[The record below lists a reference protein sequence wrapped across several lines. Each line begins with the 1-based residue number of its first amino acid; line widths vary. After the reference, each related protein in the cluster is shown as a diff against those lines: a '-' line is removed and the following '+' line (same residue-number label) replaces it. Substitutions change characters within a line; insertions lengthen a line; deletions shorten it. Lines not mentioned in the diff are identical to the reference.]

1 MDFFTAQDRARRM
14 TGRLVI
20 LLVLAVA
27 ALIVA
32 ASLAVA
38 LAMTLLDVGS
48 LAADPL
54 ARALE
59 PRLLGG
65 VATVVILVV
74 GLGSL
79 ARHLQLRAGGSV
91 VAVALGGRPL
101 NLETRNEEE
110 RRLLNVVEEMAIASG
125 MPVPEVFVLEDQAIN
140 AFAAGHDLD
149 DAAIGVTRGA
159 LEALD
164 RDQLQGV
171 IAHEFSHILHG
182 DMRLN
187 LRLVALLH
195 GVLVIGLAGRLLLHS
210 SGGSHR
216 TRSRRGGGHV
226 AVLGLGAALT
236 VLGYAGTLCGN
247 LIKAAVSRQREFLA
261 DASAVQYTR
270 HPEGIGGA
278 LKVLAAHRLGSRLL
292 ATHAQEFSHLFF
304 GSGVRSL
311 SRLTATHPP
320 LEARIRRLEPHWDG
334 SLPPAPAIRSASPQA
349 AAGPRAG
356 AATLTARSSVRQAT
370 VDARGTDAREKEAG
384 VADAIV
390 ASVGRPS
397 AEDIDRARRRL
408 GEIDE
413 RLIEAAHE
421 PSAARAL
428 VYGILMGA
436 DPASREAQREALMG
450 QAQPDVL
457 VELASLEG
465 PLSRLLPGQRLP
477 LIELALPVLRRL
489 SVVQST
495 RFQACLRRL
504 MALESHPGAL
514 QWALHRIVLQGLAG
528 ERRARRDR
536 HLADLSGPL
545 SLLLSTLARA
555 GRQDELPT
563 HAAVERL
570 SSALGVPLDV
580 VPEPARATDLDWA
593 MARLVRLAT
602 SERAPLLAAMSCCV
616 AHDGRIEPEE
626 AELLCAVAW
635 TLGCP
640 LPNPVRPLDEW
651 DGGVAGES
659 AEETA

>member
-38 LAMTLLDVGS
+38 LAVTLLDVGS

-79 ARHLQLRAGGSV
+79 VRHLQLRAGGSV
-91 VAVALGGRPL
+91 VAAALGGRPL

-292 ATHAQEFSHLFF
+292 AAHAQEFSHLFF

-334 SLPPAPAIRSASPQA
+334 SLPPAPAIRPASPPAAAMPRRGTAALTAGA
-349 AAGPRAG
+349 AAGQTNAG
-356 AATLTARSSVRQAT
+356 TAVVEERL
-370 VDARGTDAREKEAG
+370 
-384 VADAIV
+384 ADAVV

-397 AEDIDRARRRL
+397 AGDIDRARRRL

-436 DPASREAQREALMG
+436 DPASREAQREALIG

-477 LIELALPVLRRL
+477 LMELALPVLRRL

-563 HAAVERL
+563 HDAVERL
-570 SSALGVPLDV
+570 SAALGVPLDV

-616 AHDGRIEPEE
+616 THDGRIEPEE

-640 LPNPVRPLDEW
+640 LPNPARPLDESE
-651 DGGVAGES
+651 GGVAGES

>member
-1 MDFFTAQDRARRM
+1 M
-14 TGRLVI
+14 
-20 LLVLAVA
+20 
-27 ALIVA
+27 
-32 ASLAVA
+32 
-38 LAMTLLDVGS
+38 
-48 LAADPL
+48 
-54 ARALE
+54 
-59 PRLLGG
+59 
-65 VATVVILVV
+65 
-74 GLGSL
+74 
-79 ARHLQLRAGGSV
+79 
-91 VAVALGGRPL
+91 
-101 NLETRNEEE
+101 
-110 RRLLNVVEEMAIASG
+110 
-125 MPVPEVFVLEDQAIN
+125 LEDQAIN

-159 LEALD
+159 LAALD

-210 SGGSHR
+210 SGGRR
-216 TRSRRGGGHV
+216 TRSRRGGGQV

-236 VLGYAGTLCGN
+236 LLGYAGTLCGN

-334 SLPPAPAIRSASPQA
+334 SLPPAPAIGTAVPRHAAVASMA
-349 AAGPRAG
+349 GLAAGAS
-356 AATLTARSSVRQAT
+356 ARQAT
-370 VDARGTDAREKEAG
+370 ADARGTDARARESA

-397 AEDIDRARRRL
+397 AEDIHRARRRL

-413 RLIEAAHE
+413 RLIAAAHE

-436 DPASREAQREALMG
+436 DPASRGAQREALMG

-477 LIELALPVLRRL
+477 LMELALPVLRRL

-563 HAAVERL
+563 HDAVERL
-570 SSALGVPLDV
+570 SAALGVPLDV

-593 MARLVRLAT
+593 MARLVRLVT

-640 LPNPVRPLDEW
+640 LP
-651 DGGVAGES
+651 
-659 AEETA
+659 

>member
-20 LLVLAVA
+20 LLVLAVI

-38 LAMTLLDVGS
+38 LAVTLLEGGT

-54 ARALE
+54 ARAQD

-65 VATVVILVV
+65 VATAVILVV
-74 GLGSL
+74 GVGSL
-79 ARHLQLRAGGSV
+79 VRHLQLRAGGSV
-91 VAVALGGRPL
+91 VAEALGGRPL
-101 NLETRNEEE
+101 NLETRDEEE

-125 MPVPEVFVLEDQAIN
+125 MPVPEVFLLEDQAIN

-149 DAAIGVTRGA
+149 DVAIGVTRGA
-159 LEALD
+159 IESLD

-171 IAHEFSHILHG
+171 VAHEFSHILHG

-195 GVLVIGLAGRLLLHS
+195 GVLVIGLVGRMLLHA
-210 SGGSHR
+210 SGDRR

-226 AVLGLGAALT
+226 AVLGLGAALM

-270 HPEGIGGA
+270 NPGGIGGA
-278 LKVLAAHRLGSRLL
+278 LKVLAVHRLGSRLL
-292 ATHAQEFSHLFF
+292 ASHAQEFSHLFF

-320 LEARIRRLEPHWDG
+320 LEARIRRVEPHWDG
-334 SLPPAPAIRSASPQA
+334 SLPPVPAIRSASPRPAAVSPQGAASLAARAPADQATAEAMGAGARATEA
-349 AAGPRAG
+349 AA
-356 AATLTARSSVRQAT
+356 
-370 VDARGTDAREKEAG
+370 
-384 VADAIV
+384 ADAIV

-397 AEDIDRARRRL
+397 AEDIGRARRRL

-413 RLIEAAHE
+413 RLIEAAHQ

-436 DPASREAQREALMG
+436 DPASREAQREALVG

-457 VELASLEG
+457 VELESLEV
-465 PLSRLLPGQRLP
+465 PLSRLRPGQRLP
-477 LIELALPVLRRL
+477 LMELALPVLRRL
-489 SVVQST
+489 SVAQST

-504 MALESHPGAL
+504 MALESRPGAL
-514 QWALHRIVLQGLAG
+514 QWALHRLVLQGMQG

-555 GRQDELPT
+555 GQQDDRQAL
-563 HAAVERL
+563 AAVERL
-570 SSALGVPLDV
+570 SAVLGVPLDFV
-580 VPEPARATDLDWA
+580 REPALATDLDWA
-593 MARLVRLAT
+593 MARLVRLAP

-626 AELLCAVAW
+626 AELLSAVAW

-640 LPNPVRPLDEW
+640 LPSPARPLDER
-651 DGGVAGES
+651 DGGSAGES
-659 AEETA
+659 GNETA

>member
-38 LAMTLLDVGS
+38 LAVALLDGGT
-48 LAADPL
+48 LAAEPL
-54 ARALE
+54 AHALE

-74 GLGSL
+74 GMGSL
-79 ARHLQLRAGGSV
+79 VRHLQLRPGGSV
-91 VAVALGGRPL
+91 VAEALGGRPL
-101 NLETRNEEE
+101 NLETRDEAE

-125 MPVPEVFVLEDQAIN
+125 MPVPEVFLLEDQAIN

-149 DAAIGVTRGA
+149 DVAIGVTRGA

-195 GVLVIGLAGRLLLHS
+195 GILVIGLAGRLLLHAS
-210 SGGSHR
+210 ASGR
-216 TRSRRGGGHV
+216 RQRARRGGGHV
-226 AVLGLGAALT
+226 AVLGLGAALI
-236 VLGYAGTLCGN
+236 VLGYAGTLCGS

-270 HPEGIGGA
+270 NPAGIGGA
-278 LKVLAAHRLGSRLL
+278 LKVLVVHRLGSRLL
-292 ATHAQEFSHLFF
+292 AAHAPEFSHLFF

-320 LEARIRRLEPHWDG
+320 LEARIRRIEPRWDG
-334 SLPPAPAIRSASPQA
+334 SLPPAPAIRPASPRPV
-349 AAGPRAG
+349 GVPLAG
-356 AATLTARSSVRQAT
+356 AAALAAGASAGQAT
-370 VDARGTDAREKEAG
+370 VEARRSGARATEEA
-384 VADAIV
+384 VADAVV

-397 AEDIDRARRRL
+397 AEDLDRARRRL

-413 RLIEAAHE
+413 RLIAAAHQ

-436 DPASREAQREALMG
+436 DPASREAQREALVG
-450 QAQPDVL
+450 QALPEVL
-457 VELASLEG
+457 LELEWLEG
-465 PLSRLLPGQRLP
+465 PVSRLAPGQRLP
-477 LIELALPVLRRL
+477 LMELVLPSLRRL
-489 SVVQST
+489 SVAQSS
-495 RFQACLRRL
+495 RFRACLRRL

-514 QWALHRIVLQGLAG
+514 QWALHRLVLQGMQG

-536 HLADLSGPL
+536 HLAELSGPL
-545 SLLLSTLARA
+545 SLLLSTLARSGQQGDLEA
-555 GRQDELPT
+555 Q
-563 HAAVERL
+563 AAVERL
-570 SSALGVPLDV
+570 SVVLDVPLDMV
-580 VPEPARATDLDWA
+580 REPARATDLDWA
-593 MARLVRLAT
+593 MARLVRLVP

-626 AELLCAVAW
+626 AELLSAVAW

-640 LPNPVRPLDEW
+640 LPSPARPGDERK
-651 DGGVAGES
+651 GESAGES
-659 AEETA
+659 ADETA

>member
-1 MDFFTAQDRARRM
+1 MDFFTAQDRARRL
-14 TGRLVI
+14 TGRLVM
-20 LLVLAVA
+20 LLGLAVA

-38 LAMTLLDVGS
+38 LAVTLLDIGP

-65 VATVVILVV
+65 VATAVILVV

-79 ARHLQLRAGGSV
+79 VRHLQLRAGGRV
-91 VAVALGGRPL
+91 VAEALGGRPL
-101 NLETRNEEE
+101 NLETRDEQE

-159 LEALD
+159 LAALD

-171 IAHEFSHILHG
+171 IAHEFSHIFHG

-210 SGGSHR
+210 TGGHR

-226 AVLGLGAALT
+226 AVLGLGAALM
-236 VLGYAGTLCGN
+236 VVGYAGTLCGN

-334 SLPPAPAIRSASPQA
+334 SLPPAPALRPASPQEA
-349 AAGPRAG
+349 TGPRAG
-356 AATLTARSSVRQAT
+356 GAPLAAGASARQA
-370 VDARGTDAREKEAG
+370 VADARGIDARAEEAA

-397 AEDIDRARRRL
+397 TEDIDRARRRL
-408 GEIDE
+408 GEIDA
-413 RLIEAAHE
+413 RLIAAAHE

-436 DPASREAQREALMG
+436 DPASREAQRETLMG

-465 PLSRLLPGQRLP
+465 PLSRLAPGQRLP
-477 LIELALPVLRRL
+477 LLELALPVLRRL
-489 SVVQST
+489 SVAQSM

-504 MALESHPGAL
+504 MALEAHPGAL
-514 QWALHRIVLQGLAG
+514 QWALHRLVLQGLAG

-555 GRQDELPT
+555 GQQDDRQA

-570 SSALGVPLDV
+570 SAVLGVPLDV
-580 VPEPARATDLDWA
+580 VREPVRATDLDWA
-593 MARLVRLAT
+593 MARLARLVQA
-602 SERAPLLAAMSCCV
+602 ERGPLLAAMSCCV
-616 AHDGRIEPEE
+616 AHDGRVEPEE

-640 LPNPVRPLDEW
+640 LPSPARPLDEGE
-651 DGGVAGES
+651 GGAAGES
-659 AEETA
+659 VDKTA